1 MTSFEVIDLM
11 PQLLFFG
18 LVGAAAWL
26 GFKQLKGEAQRT
38 AERTRRMEAES
49 RNRSHGTL
57 VRGDDGVY
65 RLKQD

>member
-11 PQLLFFG
+11 PQLLLFG

-26 GFKQLKGEAQRT
+26 GFKQLKSEADRT
-38 AERTRRMEAES
+38 AERTKRAEMEA

-65 RLKQD
+65 RLKKD